1 MAVLDHRS
9 TEDHDWERIARAAQ
23 VKIQTTQNP
32 TGLKVRTFLDG
43 KDVTNMI
50 RTPWVT
56 ENVSVV
62 AQNPFIRQVVLDL
75 QHRLAQDPIRPRST
89 VDLVIDG
96 RDIGTAVFPQAEL
109 KIYLVAQARV
119 RAQRRLDELTCQA
132 QIENPMESIPTLE
145 ELTKQIETR
154 DQADLTRERS
164 PLRKPSDAVEI
175 DTTQLTIDQQVDR
188 IITLVNAG
196 RPKESIQ

>member
-1 MAVLDHRS
+1 MLTLPRTLRFTARSFAQKLVPNGFQRRTFIVTIDGPAASGKSTTAKRVAHRLGFQYLDSGSLYRAITLRLLQDKALDHRS

-50 RTPWVT
+50 RSPWVT

-62 AQNPFIRQVVLDL
+62 AQNPLIRQVILDL

-89 VDLVIDG
+89 VDL
-96 RDIGTAVFPQAEL
+96 
-109 KIYLVAQARV
+109 
-119 RAQRRLDELTCQA
+119 
-132 QIENPMESIPTLE
+132 
-145 ELTKQIETR
+145 
-154 DQADLTRERS
+154 
-164 PLRKPSDAVEI
+164 
-175 DTTQLTIDQQVDR
+175 
-188 IITLVNAG
+188 
-196 RPKESIQ
+196 